1 MDIATGFELA
11 KPVED
16 AWPLLTDLERVAPC
30 MPGVR
35 VESVN
40 DDGLE
45 ATMRVKVG
53 PVTVSY
59 RTEIA
64 IESLD
69 EATRT
74 AVLRARGREA
84 RGPGTVEATV
94 TAVMSGNGDHTTV
107 DLKTDLAVTGKVAQ
121 FGGGVMTEVADRL
134 LRQFAERLEA
144 DLATEA
150 EAPAN
155 GAINAEAPAGASGPA
170 AAVAGAGEPAAAAP
184 DRHEPEPEPADLGSI
199 AGQVLAPRL
208 AAAAAVIAAL
218 AAVLV
223 LLRRRA

>member
-1 MDIATGFELA
+1 MEIATGFELA

-16 AWPLLTDLERVAPC
+16 AWPLLVDLERVAPC

-35 VESVN
+35 VESAD

-59 RTEIA
+59 RTRIA

-69 EATRT
+69 EAART
-74 AVLRARGREA
+74 AVLRATGREA
-84 RGPGTVEATV
+84 RGAGTVEATV
-94 TAVMSGNGDHTTV
+94 TAVMSGNGDRTAV

-144 DLATEA
+144 DLAAEA
-150 EAPAN
+150 EAPVN
-155 GAINAEAPAGASGPA
+155 GAAAPEP
-170 AAVAGAGEPAAAAP
+170 AGEPAVAPRAP
-184 DRHEPEPEPADLGSI
+184 DPAEPEPADIGSI

-208 AAAAAVIAAL
+208 ALAAAFFAAL
-218 AAVLV
+218 ATILV